1 MERQIDRLQGATSAE
16 MRRRAGAVAVVLV
29 LSGAVSSCANAQA
42 AEGVAT
48 GQWAA
53 KGSELLRTKAYLPAD
68 LDNEVFQMLPN
79 VWEEPLRSRAA
90 RATTAERQRVS
101 MERYGLTPSPED
113 PSRPLQYVVSR
124 DGSWTMSC
132 LACHQGQVAGRVIP
146 GVPNSN
152 YALETLTEDVRLVK
166 VRQRK
171 PLGHMDVGSL
181 LLPLGT
187 TAGTTNAV
195 VFGIALMH
203 HRDAD
208 LNILSRPPRFDMP
221 HHDMDAPAWW
231 HVKKKSRIY
240 ADGFAPTGHRMLM
253 QFLLVKENG
262 PEKFR
267 EWEDD
272 FRSIEAW
279 IESLEAPAW
288 PWEVDTAVAEKG
300 RLVFEKS
307 CSECHGTYSAEG
319 DTYPERIVPIDE
331 IGTDRVR
338 YDALTAENR
347 RDLFESW
354 FGHYGD
360 DGGLAE
366 PEGYVAPPLDGIWAT
381 APYFHNGSVPTLWHV
396 LYPDQRPTVWKR
408 TPTGY
413 DQTAVGLEISTFDAM
428 PSEPMSS
435 AERRRHFDTSKPG
448 KSAAGHDYPAL
459 LSGEEKRALLEYL
472 KTL

>member
-1 MERQIDRLQGATSAE
+1 
-16 MRRRAGAVAVVLV
+16 
-29 LSGAVSSCANAQA
+29 
-42 AEGVAT
+42 
-48 GQWAA
+48 
-53 KGSELLRTKAYLPAD
+53 
-68 LDNEVFQMLPN
+68 
-79 VWEEPLRSRAA
+79 
-90 RATTAERQRVS
+90 
-101 MERYGLTPSPED
+101 
-113 PSRPLQYVVSR
+113 
-124 DGSWTMSC
+124 
-132 LACHQGQVAGRVIP
+132 
-146 GVPNSN
+146 
-152 YALETLTEDVRLVK
+152 
-166 VRQRK
+166 
-171 PLGHMDVGSL
+171 
-181 LLPLGT
+181 
-187 TAGTTNAV
+187 
-195 VFGIALMH
+195 LMH

-231 HVKKKSRIY
+231 HVKKKTRIY

-300 RLVFEKS
+300 RLVFEKN

-319 DTYPERIVPIDE
+319 DTYPERIVPIDD

-366 PEGYVAPPLDGIWAT
+366 PQGYVAPPLDGIWAT

-396 LYPDQRPTVWKR
+396 LHPDQRPAIWKR

-413 DQTAVGLEISTFDAM
+413 DRATVGLEATTFDAM
-428 PSEPMSS
+428 PTESMSS

-448 KSAAGHDYPAL
+448 KSAAGHDYPAV
-459 LSGEEKRALLEYL
+459 LSEEEKRALLEYL

>member
-1 MERQIDRLQGATSAE
+1 
-16 MRRRAGAVAVVLV
+16 
-29 LSGAVSSCANAQA
+29 
-42 AEGVAT
+42 
-48 GQWAA
+48 
-53 KGSELLRTKAYLPAD
+53 
-68 LDNEVFQMLPN
+68 
-79 VWEEPLRSRAA
+79 
-90 RATTAERQRVS
+90 
-101 MERYGLTPSPED
+101 
-113 PSRPLQYVVSR
+113 
-124 DGSWTMSC
+124 
-132 LACHQGQVAGRVIP
+132 
-146 GVPNSN
+146 
-152 YALETLTEDVRLVK
+152 
-166 VRQRK
+166 
-171 PLGHMDVGSL
+171 
-181 LLPLGT
+181 
-187 TAGTTNAV
+187 
-195 VFGIALMH
+195 
-203 HRDAD
+203 
-208 LNILSRPPRFDMP
+208 
-221 HHDMDAPAWW
+221 
-231 HVKKKSRIY
+231 
-240 ADGFAPTGHRMLM
+240 MLM

-300 RLVFEKS
+300 RLVFEKN

-319 DTYPERIVPIDE
+319 DTYPERIVPIDD

-366 PEGYVAPPLDGIWAT
+366 PQGYVAPPLDGIWAT

-408 TPTGY
+408 TPTVY

-448 KSAAGHDYPAL
+448 KSAAGHDYPAV